1 MSDEV
6 RAIVPRDKLE
16 RVRKDIVE
24 MLPGMGKVPP
34 GVQLAAAYVTIAY
47 DLDPFMGDL
56 WPIPQRVKGQVVGYA
71 LMFGITARQKVAH
84 RSGQYQGRRI
94 RWLTE
99 QEAEFFDV
107 RLDQGDK
114 AIACEVWRK
123 GIEEPFVGYGI
134 VHFDDQTRMA
144 HGACAI
150 LRAERNALKAAFPV
164 ELPPTLVGVDQVTIE
179 DLEADED
186 LIIEGEAVEVVYP
199 TKNEIH
205 THGKPKA
212 EYDQGELGPLGMAVQ
227 RGHIEHWIADA
238 PTRAQFWAWA
248 GQDLGLSNDEV
259 HQALGA
265 ESVYDFPGTKR
276 EARDKILAWVAEQSK
291 VVSPPGS
298 VQQDMEDLFGPQEVR

>member
-1 MSDEV
+1 MSE
-6 RAIVPRDKLE
+6 ISLE
-16 RVRKDIVE
+16 KVESGQLELVRKRIVE
-24 MLPGMGKVPP
+24 FLPAMGRVPP

-99 QEAEFFDV
+99 QEAQHFDV
-107 RLDQGDK
+107 RLDKGDK

-123 GIEEPFVGYGI
+123 GIEEPFVGYGV
-134 VHFDDQTRMA
+134 VHADDTTRMD

-164 ELPPTLVGVDQVTIE
+164 ELPPTLVGVDQVVIE
-179 DLEADED
+179 DLEVDED
-186 LIIEGEAVEVVYP
+186 EVIEGEAVEVVYP

-205 THGKPKA
+205 TSGKPKV
-212 EYDQGELGPLGMAVQ
+212 EYHQDELGPLGEKV
-227 RGHIEHWIADA
+227 A
-238 PTRAQFWAWA
+238 P
-248 GQDLGLSNDEV
+248 GL
-259 HQALGA
+259 
-265 ESVYDFPGTKR
+265 
-276 EARDKILAWVAEQSK
+276 
-291 VVSPPGS
+291 GS
-298 VQQDMEDLFGPQEVR
+298 VQQDMEDLFGPQEERT